1 MDEGSYATNGGAGGG
16 FRSEAFSVLDH
27 STQTVAEQLTLIEQ
41 VRMVVIDSASQVL
54 GALHL
59 QFVITRL
66 SHLLCR
72 FLLTFEV
79 HVYLRI
85 CQHLVNDRC

>member
-41 VRMVVIDSASQVL
+41 VRMGVIDRASRAYVFT
-54 GALHL
+54 A
-59 QFVITRL
+59 RL
-66 SHLLCR
+66 SHLLCWC
-72 FLLTFEV
+72 LLAFELR
-79 HVYLRI
+79 VYLLC
-85 CQHLVNDRC
+85 CQQLVNDRC